1 MYIFLNHKTK
11 LYICSESR
19 GRTRGGRTRIKRT
32 DSLAM
37 LPLSKDHDC
46 IFFLNHFPT
55 FLDFIFFWSF
65 CSKRIT
71 YTSFALFGHFHAW
84 VYWIAF
90 LYLHYRTIPTEFTFK
105 SAKTFVFQ
113 AVFCASTPASI
124 MWTKDI
130 NNQLM
135 LSRQYQEGGGKHTAE
150 KWNIWLDERG
160 WLFP

>member
-55 FLDFIFFWSF
+55 FLDLNFFLVLLLKTHNIYLVCSLWS
-65 CSKRIT
+65 
-71 YTSFALFGHFHAW
+71 
-84 VYWIAF
+84 
-90 LYLHYRTIPTEFTFK
+90 
-105 SAKTFVFQ
+105 
-113 AVFCASTPASI
+113 
-124 MWTKDI
+124 
-130 NNQLM
+130 
-135 LSRQYQEGGGKHTAE
+135 LSRLSLLDSFSLFTLQDNPNRVYFQISQDLCFSGSFLCFHTCLNNVD
-150 KWNIWLDERG
+150 KRH
-160 WLFP
+160 